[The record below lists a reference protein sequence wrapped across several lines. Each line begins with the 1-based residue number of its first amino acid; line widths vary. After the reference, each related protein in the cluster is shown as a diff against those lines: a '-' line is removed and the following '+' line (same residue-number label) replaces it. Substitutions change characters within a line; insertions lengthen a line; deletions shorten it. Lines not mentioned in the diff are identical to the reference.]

1 MARIVLGTYLFR
13 YPLGGLNRWTL
24 GWLRGLTDL
33 GHDVFVV
40 ERATGGGACY
50 DPVRKLMTDDC
61 RYGISIVGDLLE
73 RSGLGGRWCFVD
85 AEGTHHGMRKRALDR
100 LFHSADLFVGM
111 LWKEWLA
118 EASASGLRVFVDGEP
133 GYFQMELAAEHEDEA
148 DSHGYDHY
156 FTTGLNVGTD
166 AYTGPTAGI
175 DWRPL
180 LLSPV
185 SVSRF
190 ALGESP
196 RDAPFTTVMNWRSHR
211 TIQFEG
217 KSYGQKDEEFLKF
230 LGLPGRTTTALEI
243 AASGSVPTEMLLA
256 AGWRVRD
263 ADRVAETVESYLEYI
278 ALSRGE
284 FSVAKNVFV
293 ATNSGEFSE
302 RSGCYLA
309 SGRPVVAQ
317 ETGFSSHLPCG
328 HGLFAV
334 RSQEEAA
341 AALDEIE
348 GDYESHSRWAREI
361 AHEYLDAEPVMRR
374 FMNEIGL

>member
-50 DPVRKLMTDDC
+50 DPVRKRMTDDC

-85 AEGTHHGMRKRALDR
+85 AEGTYHGMGKRALDR

-133 GYFQMELAAEHEDEA
+133 GYFQMELAAEREDEA

-190 ALGESP
+190 ALAESP

-211 TIQFEG
+211 AIQFEG
-217 KSYGQKDEEFLKF
+217 KTVLLYDTFDVPEKGELDLSFLTADSEWRQGVRIGDLSISTDLQLEVVGQTSSGIQIWQDTSPETVQISFSAPQRKLTVYNLWDTGNGQPSSQVQGAGMQFELS
-230 LGLPGRTTTALEI
+230 GTTRIYHCNDGHPDATFSHLTFSI
-243 AASGSVPTEMLLA
+243 AITESGS
-256 AGWRVRD
+256 
-263 ADRVAETVESYLEYI
+263 
-278 ALSRGE
+278 
-284 FSVAKNVFV
+284 
-293 ATNSGEFSE
+293 
-302 RSGCYLA
+302 
-309 SGRPVVAQ
+309 
-317 ETGFSSHLPCG
+317 
-328 HGLFAV
+328 
-334 RSQEEAA
+334 
-341 AALDEIE
+341 
-348 GDYESHSRWAREI
+348 
-361 AHEYLDAEPVMRR
+361 
-374 FMNEIGL
+374 

>member
-1 MARIVLGTYLFR
+1 MARIVVGTYLFR
-13 YPLGGLNRWTL
+13 YPLGGLNRSTL
-24 GWLRGLTDL
+24 GWLRGLSDL
-33 GHDVFVV
+33 GHEVFVV
-40 ERATGGGACY
+40 ERASGGGACY
-50 DPVRKLMTDDC
+50 DPMNKQMTDDC
-61 RYGISIVGDLLE
+61 RYSLSVVGDLLE
-73 RSGLGGRWCFVD
+73 RNGLGGRWCFVD
-85 AEGTHHGMRKRALDR
+85 AAGTHHGLRKCDLDS
-100 LFHSADLFVGM
+100 LFQSADLFVGM

-118 EASASGLRVFVDGEP
+118 EASASGMRVFVDGEP
-133 GYFQMELAAEHEDEA
+133 GYFQMELAAKQEGAA
-148 DSHGYDHY
+148 DAHGYDQY

-190 ALGESP
+190 AVAGSSP
-196 RDAPFTTVMNWRSHR
+196 DAPYTTVMNWRSHR
-211 TIQFEG
+211 ALEFEG
-217 KSYGQKDEEFLKF
+217 RSYGQKDEEFLKF
-230 LGLPGRTTTALEI
+230 LDLPGRTTSALEI
-243 AASGSVPTEMLLA
+243 AASGNVPTEMLLA

-263 ADRVAETVESYLEYI
+263 ADRVAATVESYLDYI
-278 ALSRGE
+278 SSSRGE

-328 HGLFAV
+328 KGLFAA
-334 RSQEEAA
+334 RHQEEAA

-348 GDYESHSRWAREI
+348 RDYESHSRWAREI
-361 AHEYLDAEPVMRR
+361 AREYLDAEQVMRR
-374 FMNEIGL
+374 FLTEIGL